1 MKYFVRWY
9 DEQEYTEVSENFM
22 NAYSEYNE
30 SFKGLNKR
38 YYTELPAMILL
49 FDGKAGADDE
59 HSEMYFTRTYID
71 EQGKV
76 VKE

>member
-49 FDGKAGADDE
+49 FDGKAGD
-59 HSEMYFTRTYID
+59 EMYFTRTYID